1 MSICSD
7 QYLVA
12 FDSLV
17 SLMRVC
23 LAETSPLPAGTAMAV
38 RQAAKDLSDA
48 EIICDEIPE
57 LAVREFIRT
66 GNLEELRKRGKATDR
81 SLK

>member
-1 MSICSD
+1 MDICSG

-17 SLMRVC
+17 NLMKVC
-23 LAETSPLPAGTAMAV
+23 LSESAPLPAGVAMAV

-57 LAVREFIRT
+57 RAIRAFIRT
-66 GNLEELRKRGKATDR
+66 GNLEELRKRGKTTDHPF
-81 SLK
+81 K

>member
-1 MSICSD
+1 MDICSG

-17 SLMRVC
+17 NLMKVC
-23 LAETSPLPAGTAMAV
+23 LAETSPLSAGIAMAV

-48 EIICDEIPE
+48 EIVCDEIPE
-57 LAVREFIRT
+57 LAMREFIRT
-66 GNLEELRKRGKATDR
+66 GNLEELRKRGKATDHAI
-81 SLK
+81 K

>member
-7 QYLVA
+7 QYLAA

-17 SLMRVC
+17 NLMRVC
-23 LAETSPLPAGTAMAV
+23 LAETSPLPAGIAMAV
-38 RQAAKDLSDA
+38 RRAAKDLSDA

-57 LAVREFIRT
+57 LAIREFIRT
-66 GNLEELRKRGKATDR
+66 GNLEGIRKRGKANH
-81 SLK
+81 SLE

>member
-1 MSICSD
+1 MDICSE

-12 FDSLV
+12 FDSLTNLLK
-17 SLMRVC
+17 SC
-23 LAETSPLPAGTAMAV
+23 LSESSPLPAGVAMAV

-48 EIICDEIPE
+48 EIVCDEIPE

-66 GNLEELRKRGKATDR
+66 GNLEELRKRGKANR
-81 SLK
+81 SLE